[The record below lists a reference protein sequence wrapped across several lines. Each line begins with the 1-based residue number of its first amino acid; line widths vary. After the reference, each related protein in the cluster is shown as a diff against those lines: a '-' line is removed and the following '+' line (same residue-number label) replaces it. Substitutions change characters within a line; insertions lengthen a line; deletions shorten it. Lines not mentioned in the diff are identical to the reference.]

1 MTGRARVLL
10 FAAPLLLAPLD
21 AISDDPLDKTAEAA
35 PIPEE
40 GSTTI
45 GGARF
50 VAKIEARA
58 NKSVTVSLRSFNPG
72 NGEIKTSVKVAVV
85 EMGAADPGSRMEPEM
100 KTVGQR
106 TLPVELKAGA
116 NQGQVLVLKTR
127 LSAARAGYLIKRN
140 RLFVEVMDPTEAHGL
155 AMLGR

>member
-1 MTGRARVLL
+1 MTGRARVML
-10 FAAPLLLAPLD
+10 FAAPLLLSPLD

-50 VAKIEARA
+50 VAKIEAKA

-72 NGEIKTSVKVAVV
+72 SGEIKTSVKVAVV

-100 KTVGQR
+100 KTVSKQ
-106 TLPVELKAGA
+106 TLPIELKAGA
-116 NQGQVLVLKTR
+116 NQGQVLVMKTR
-127 LSAARAGYLIKRN
+127 LSAARAAYLMKKG
-140 RLFVEVMDPTEAHGL
+140 RLFVEVMDPTEANGL